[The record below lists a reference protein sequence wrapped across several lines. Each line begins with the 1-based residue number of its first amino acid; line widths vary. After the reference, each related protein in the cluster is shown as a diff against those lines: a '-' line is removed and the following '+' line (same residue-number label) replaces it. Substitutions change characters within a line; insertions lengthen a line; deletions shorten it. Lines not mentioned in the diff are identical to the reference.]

1 MNFEPLPHTEDQ
13 FTISRVKRF
22 IPIIQNTHTKLT
34 KLVIIKNSSFKKAFQ
49 SSWPHVPQGKSASF
63 NTSVSPLSRGED
75 GVGVAVSFPFLLPLL
90 LAVRR
95 QSLLQLLVA
104 LEEISTRTHD
114 VLLNF
119 AVALH
124 V

>member
-1 MNFEPLPHTEDQ
+1 MPTYKTHIEN
-13 FTISRVKRF
+13 
-22 IPIIQNTHTKLT
+22 IQN
-34 KLVIIKNSSFKKAFQ
+34 SSHKKIQVLPGKALGLNLPAGQ
-49 SSWPHVPQGKSASF
+49 SSSL

-75 GVGVAVSFPFLLPLL
+75 GVGVAVSFPLLLPLL

-95 QSLLQLLVA
+95 EGLLQLLFA
-104 LEEISTRTHD
+104 LKEISTRAHD
-114 VLLNF
+114 VLLDF

>member
-1 MNFEPLPHTEDQ
+1 MF
-13 FTISRVKRF
+13 IS
-22 IPIIQNTHTKLT
+22 IIQNTLTKLT
-34 KLVIIKNSSFKKAFQ
+34 KLIIIKNSSFKKAFE
-49 SSWPHVPQGKSASF
+49 SAWPCLPQGKSAFS

-75 GVGVAVSFPFLLPLL
+75 GVGVAVSFSLLLPLL

-95 QSLLQLLVA
+95 QSLLQLLLA